1 MASNKTT
8 SALLGGFIAIG
19 LAVLGFQLA
28 NAAISV
34 KQYERSVTVKGLS
47 EREVMADI
55 VLWPIQFNV
64 ASNNLGDLYHT
75 IEANSADIKNFL
87 VEHGISASEI
97 SLSAP
102 DITDR
107 SAQQWGGNDTAK
119 YRYTAT
125 QTLTVYS
132 ENIETARQIMP
143 KLSEL
148 GKEGIVFTSGSYD
161 NRTEYIYTSL
171 NSIKPSMVEE
181 ATREARA
188 VAQKFATDSDSQ
200 LGKIKRASQ
209 GQFSI
214 TDRDKNNPHI
224 KKVRVVSTIEYYL
237 SD

>member
-75 IEANSADIKNFL
+75 IKANSADIKNFL

-107 SAQQWGGNDTAK
+107 SAQQWGG
-119 YRYTAT
+119 
-125 QTLTVYS
+125 
-132 ENIETARQIMP
+132 
-143 KLSEL
+143 
-148 GKEGIVFTSGSYD
+148 
-161 NRTEYIYTSL
+161 
-171 NSIKPSMVEE
+171 
-181 ATREARA
+181 
-188 VAQKFATDSDSQ
+188 
-200 LGKIKRASQ
+200 
-209 GQFSI
+209 
-214 TDRDKNNPHI
+214 
-224 KKVRVVSTIEYYL
+224 
-237 SD
+237 